1 MKLLKLNIVESK
13 FQIFLEFIRTLDY
26 VEILEDDKKNLDDL
40 QRSLHQVK
48 KMQED
53 KIGKQSAEEFL
64 NDL

>member
-1 MKLLKLNIVESK
+1 M
-13 FQIFLEFIRTLDY
+13 
-26 VEILEDDKKNLDDL
+26 EILEDDKKILDDL